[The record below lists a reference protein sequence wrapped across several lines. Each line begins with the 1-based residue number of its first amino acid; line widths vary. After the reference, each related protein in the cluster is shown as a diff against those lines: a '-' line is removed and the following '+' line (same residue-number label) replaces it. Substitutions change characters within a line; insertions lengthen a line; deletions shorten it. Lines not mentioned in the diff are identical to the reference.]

1 MSLLQS
7 LFCYVDPG
15 VGSIIAQAM
24 IAGIVSVVYT
34 LKLYG
39 QKIKSFFSDFFK
51 TKKQDHTT
59 P

>member
-1 MSLLQS
+1 MNLLRS

-15 VGSIIAQAM
+15 VGSIIAQAT

-39 QKIKSFFSDFFK
+39 QKIKSFFSGFFK
-51 TKKQDHTT
+51 TKKQDSAR